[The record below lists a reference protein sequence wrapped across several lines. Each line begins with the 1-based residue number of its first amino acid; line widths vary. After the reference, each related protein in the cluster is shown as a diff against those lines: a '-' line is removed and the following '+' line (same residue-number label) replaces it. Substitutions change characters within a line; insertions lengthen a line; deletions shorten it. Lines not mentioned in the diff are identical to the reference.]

1 MLYGSMLYHRNSIRD
16 IAMPLLNIS
25 PPRFTS
31 AARCLARRYS
41 ASVIPHY
48 VSLYHCKTLLLQ
60 PSQFLC
66 YTSHNYIA
74 QFFALPLH
82 DPASLRL
89 TFALPINPYNRP
101 ALLYHTFAGQYF
113 SLRCLCY
120 ACPYFSLLFLCY
132 SKLNGALHCLCFT
145 SRNKSMHIH
154 CSYLSVKSSQ
164 VKRPLP
170 LFLHC
175 PIPL

>member
-1 MLYGSMLYHRNSIRD
+1 
-16 IAMPLLNIS
+16 MPLLNIS

-41 ASVIPHY
+41 ASAIPHY

-74 QFFALPLH
+74 QFFALPLRYRSI
-82 DPASLRL
+82 PCI

-113 SLRCLCY
+113 SLRCLCF
-120 ACPYFSLLFLCY
+120 ALLRR
-132 SKLNGALHCLCFT
+132 AQPCLCFANQFNT
-145 SRNKSMHIH
+145 VLNQAIALLDITILCASIALI
-154 CSYLSVKSSQ
+154 Y
-164 VKRPLP
+164 PLNLP
-170 LFLHC
+170 K
-175 PIPL
+175 